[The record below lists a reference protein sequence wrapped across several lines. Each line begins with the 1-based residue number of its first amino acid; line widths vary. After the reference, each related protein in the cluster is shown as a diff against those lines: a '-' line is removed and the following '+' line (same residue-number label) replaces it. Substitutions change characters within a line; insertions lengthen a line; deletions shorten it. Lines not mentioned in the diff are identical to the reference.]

1 MAPNS
6 IGSHTFSLPTVSVV
20 IPTLGRD
27 SLIAAIKSVN
37 EQTYQPIEILVVC
50 EQSVAEKETLVE
62 VSKLPLVRVC
72 TNNNGG
78 ASGNRNQGIDESV
91 GDYIAFLD
99 DDDSWRP
106 LKLEKQI
113 KAAIVDDWDLVSCKG
128 FFEGY
133 RNGEVPKSVY
143 MGNSLLVE
151 LLYGRWS
158 FRSREYGIL
167 TPTIIVKK
175 EIAKKIKFDPEY
187 TEREDLHFLDKFQ
200 EFGFRINQIEDV
212 LVQINSTK
220 PFKRRKTPLNQ
231 DLIWF
236 DYIFK
241 KNPNLA
247 WKFLITVAIRNRL
260 LDFQMLS
267 VIDLLSQAIRRRS

>member
-1 MAPNS
+1 
-6 IGSHTFSLPTVSVV
+6 
-20 IPTLGRD
+20 
-27 SLIAAIKSVN
+27 
-37 EQTYQPIEILVVC
+37 
-50 EQSVAEKETLVE
+50 
-62 VSKLPLVRVC
+62 
-72 TNNNGG
+72 
-78 ASGNRNQGIDESV
+78 
-91 GDYIAFLD
+91 
-99 DDDSWRP
+99 
-106 LKLEKQI
+106 
-113 KAAIVDDWDLVSCKG
+113 
-128 FFEGY
+128 
-133 RNGEVPKSVY
+133 